1 MFRRRR
7 GVLSLLSLI
16 YVLWL
21 LSYCV
26 VLLLSVHLLAGGGG
40 GVLVVFGVVVD
51 VVCTRNVAQSQ
62 LQIQLYNIVKYIYCT
77 LNSTGYIYVSLSIW
91 GSRFSQIKNLGSCVW
106 NFSD

>member
-77 LNSTGYIYVSLSIW
+77 LNIYVSLSIW